1 MWDKAEW
8 ADSLEG
14 GSSLKLMEN
23 EAKRIS
29 IVYPS
34 TYILGG
40 SGHSTNEWKKEWK
53 KKSYGEKYYWTWK
66 NLLSC
71 IVKRMAIIW
80 KIIKVLFYEN
90 TFDVLKCSKTWLLLD
105 SKGNI
110 SRMLHPNMKTIETRT
125 GISKLNVYKKWNRER
140 RKNGNKCERILISSI
155 RLKGVSLL

>member
-1 MWDKAEW
+1 MKPKESALFIRQHIFWVDRVIAQ
-8 ADSLEG
+8 
-14 GSSLKLMEN
+14 MN
-23 EAKRIS
+23 EK
-29 IVYPS
+29 
-34 TYILGG
+34 
-40 SGHSTNEWKKEWK
+40 
-53 KKSYGEKYYWTWK
+53 K

-90 TFDVLKCSKTWLLLD
+90 TFDVLKCNKTWLLLD
-105 SKGNI
+105 SKRNI
-110 SRMLHPNMKTIETRT
+110 SRMLHPNMKAIETHT